1 MQVFCD
7 IHLLRDFRRR
17 LLLLQRT
24 VGFVPTMGALHAGH
38 LSLIRQAV
46 LENTDI
52 VVSIYVNPLQFGAN
66 EDLDTYPRTWAKDLK
81 ILMTLDQEF
90 AEANAT
96 SQMSEETTLSG
107 HPTTLPVPPRV
118 LGRISAIFAPST
130 GTMYPTLPPTPGS
143 GTFVTVTPLASLLEG
158 ASRPI
163 FFRGV
168 ATVCVKL
175 FNIIT
180 PDRVYFGQKD
190 VQQTIIIK
198 RVVKDLCMPIEV
210 VVCPT
215 VREGDGLAM
224 SSRNAHLGQRRRP
237 GATVL
242 VKALRTA
249 EEQYMSGKLMRDDI
263 LGPAQNLLQLLA
275 DEQERIPAE
284 RRVRFEVDY
293 ISLADSES
301 LGEITEVNEA
311 KGAILSGALK
321 MLPVEKTCE
330 DEDDCGISVRL
341 IDNIVLKPRR

>member
-1 MQVFCD
+1 MQVFRD
-7 IHLLRDFRRR
+7 IRPLRDFRRQ
-17 LLLLQRT
+17 LLLLQKS

-38 LSLIRQAV
+38 LSLIRQAA

-52 VVSIYVNPLQFGAN
+52 VVSIYVNPLQFSAD

-81 ILMTLDQEF
+81 MLMVLDQEF

-96 SQMSEETTLSG
+96 PQTTKESTLSG
-107 HPTTLPVPPRV
+107 CPTILPVSSRA
-118 LGRISAIFAPST
+118 LGRISAIFAPAT
-130 GTMYPTLPPTPGS
+130 GIMYPTLPPTSGN

-175 FNIIT
+175 FNIVT

-198 RVVKDLCMPIEV
+198 RVVKDLCIPVEV

-215 VREGDGLAM
+215 VREDDGLAM
-224 SSRNAHLGQRRRP
+224 SSRNAYLGQRRRP
-237 GATVL
+237 SATVL
-242 VKALRTA
+242 VKALRMA
-249 EEQYMSGKLMRDDI
+249 EEQYTSGKLTRDDI
-263 LGPAQNLLQLLA
+263 LGPAQKLLQLLA
-275 DEQERIPAE
+275 DEQEEMPAE

-293 ISLADSES
+293 ISLADAES
-301 LGEITEVNEA
+301 LEEIVEVSEA
-311 KGAILSGALK
+311 KGAILSGAIK
-321 MLPVEKTCE
+321 ILPVEELCKGEGDCE
-330 DEDDCGISVRL
+330 IPVRL
-341 IDNIVLKPRR
+341 IDNIVLEPRR

>member
-1 MQVFCD
+1 MQVFYD
-7 IHLLRDFRRR
+7 IHPFRDFRRR
-17 LLLLQRT
+17 LLLLQKS

-38 LSLIRQAV
+38 LSLIRQAA

-52 VVSIYVNPLQFGAN
+52 VVSIYVNPLQFGAD
-66 EDLDTYPRTWAKDLK
+66 EDLDKYPRTWAKDLK
-81 ILMTLDQEF
+81 MLMALDEEF
-90 AEANAT
+90 AEVNVA
-96 SQMSEETTLSG
+96 SQMNEESTLSG
-107 HPTTLPVPPRV
+107 HPTTLPAPPRV
-118 LGRISAIFAPST
+118 LGRISAIFAPPT
-130 GTMYPTLPPTPGS
+130 RVMYHTLPPASGN

-175 FNIIT
+175 FNIVT

-215 VREGDGLAM
+215 VREDDGLAM
-224 SSRNAHLGQRRRP
+224 SSRNVYLGQRRRLS
-237 GATVL
+237 ATVL
-242 VKALRTA
+242 VKALRMA
-249 EEQYMSGKLMRDDI
+249 EKQYMSGKLIRDDI
-263 LGPAQNLLQLLA
+263 LGPTRNFLQLLA

-293 ISLADSES
+293 ISLADAES
-301 LGEITEVNEA
+301 LEEIMVVNEA
-311 KGAILSGALK
+311 RGAILSGAIK
-321 MLPVEKTCE
+321 MLPVEKLCE
-330 DEDDCGISVRL
+330 GEDDHEISVRL
-341 IDNIVLKPRR
+341 IDNIVLEPRR